1 MNEANI
7 LVLCANKNSIESM
20 KAINIIQEFCNKT
33 LHPIGFENWNKINIY
48 YAGMDLS
55 DITILSQPIIVF
67 ADRQIPIIQ
76 KILPDEIGNLKNHKL
91 PEYIEK
97 TLKKNLQFFDIILN
111 EYCPVVIHLEWTLQ
125 PIDFEIIFSTLKPN
139 GFFINPT
146 QISQKDKNYQ
156 NYPFQKFTN
165 IKSLKVG
172 YGSWSLYMN

>member
-20 KAINIIQEFCNKT
+20 KAISIIQKFCNKT

-48 YAGMDLS
+48 YTGIDLS
-55 DITILSQPIIVF
+55 DITILSQPIIDF
-67 ADRQIPIIQ
+67 TDRQIPIVQ
-76 KILPDEIGNLKNHKL
+76 KILPDEIRNLKDHKL

-111 EYCPVVIHLEWTLQ
+111 ENCPVVIHLEWTLQ
-125 PIDFEIIFSTLKPN
+125 PIDFEIILSTLKPN

-146 QISQKDKNYQ
+146 IMSQKRK
-156 NYPFQKFTN
+156 NYPFKKFTN

-172 YGSWSLYMN
+172 YGNWSLYIN

>member
-33 LHPIGFENWNKINIY
+33 LSIGCEDWNKINIY
-48 YAGMDLS
+48 YSGIKLS
-55 DITILSQPIIVF
+55 NITISSQPTLEF
-67 ADRQIPIIQ
+67 ADRQIPIVQ
-76 KILPDEIGNLKNHKL
+76 KILPDEVGNLKNHKL

-97 TLKKNLQFFDIILN
+97 TLKKNCKFFDIIIN
-111 EYCPVVIHLEWTLQ
+111 ETCPIALHLEWTLH
-125 PIDFEIIFSTLKPN
+125 PIDFETIFSTLKPN
-139 GFFINPT
+139 GFFISIT
-146 QISQKDKNYQ
+146 SVSQYERFK

-172 YGSWSLYMN
+172 YGNWSLYIN

>member
-48 YAGMDLS
+48 YTGIDLS
-55 DITILSQPIIVF
+55 DITILSQSTIDF
-67 ADRQIPIIQ
+67 TDRQIPIVQ
-76 KILPDEIGNLKNHKL
+76 KILPDEVGNLKNHKL

-111 EYCPVVIHLEWTLQ
+111 ENCPVVIHLEWTLQ

-146 QISQKDKNYQ
+146 SQKDK

-165 IKSLKVG
+165 IKSLKVVN
-172 YGSWSLYMN
+172 GSWSLYIN

>member
-20 KAINIIQEFCNKT
+20 KAINVIQEFCNKT

-55 DITILSQPIIVF
+55 DITILSQPIIYF
-67 ADRQIPIIQ
+67 ADRQIPIVQ
-76 KILPDEIGNLKNHKL
+76 KILPDEIGNLKNQKL

-97 TLKKNLQFFDIILN
+97 TLKKKLQFFDIIMN
-111 EYCPVVIHLEWTLQ
+111 EYCPVAIHLEWTLQ
-125 PIDFEIIFSTLKPN
+125 PIDFEIILSTLKPN

-146 QISQKDKNYQ
+146 IMSQKRK
-156 NYPFQKFTN
+156 NYPFKKFTN
-165 IKSLKVG
+165 IKSLKVVN
-172 YGSWSLYMN
+172 GSWSLYMN